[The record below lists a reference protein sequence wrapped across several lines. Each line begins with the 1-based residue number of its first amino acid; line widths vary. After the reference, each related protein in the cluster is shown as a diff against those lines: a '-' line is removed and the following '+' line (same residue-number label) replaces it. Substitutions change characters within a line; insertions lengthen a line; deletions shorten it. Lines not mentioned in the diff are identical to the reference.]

1 MFSKIY
7 FKVLAVTILIIAIY
21 TAAIIFFVSPRIE
34 ERVIHLEEK
43 TGKAHL
49 QEITTVVDTAAR
61 ELKSYEQNSIAM
73 HKEEL
78 GNITEVAFKL
88 VEELYNSSQ
97 PEAVKEHILNKVNAF
112 RDNLLRYFDRSQKYS
127 SPEKIEGII
136 KEFVRLYRYDNG
148 SGYFFINQNTSN
160 VLHPIKPSLEGRE
173 LVDLKDSDGKYFIR
187 EFAEIAR
194 SRNEGFCTYKWPN
207 PTTNQIEEKLTYV
220 FYFPQ
225 YDWIIGTG
233 FYLHEVER
241 QKQKE
246 ALEYIAN
253 LHYGDDEYFFIS
265 DYNSVL
271 IGHPSL
277 QVKDMS
283 NVKDPNGVLIV
294 PPMVQVAREYG
305 QGFHNYSWRKLKSE
319 EQLYEKLSYA
329 KDIKEWQWVIG
340 TGIYLDSIELEVR
353 KKKADLITSL
363 SKLLSLTKIGETG
376 YIYIFD
382 SKGNMIIH
390 PNSNIEGTNFSELEN
405 PGKDSFILDDIID
418 AYVSGAKVL
427 YYKWDKPRDKGNY
440 TYDKVSW
447 IDYNCDFDWYI
458 CSSAYIS
465 EINSAAN
472 QMKQYIW
479 LIAFVLV
486 ALALIISVYFFKK
499 LFHPIETLSRKA
511 LQVKNGDLSVRSE
524 IIMGDEIGTL
534 AQIFDGMLDTIE
546 DNIRTLDKKVDER
559 TKDLEEQKEV
569 FETLFYHT
577 ADAAAIIKRGK
588 IIDCNEAA
596 LEMYRCGSRE
606 DFDIPRFLPEFQPD
620 GRDSLSRGIEM
631 VNICME
637 EGSHKYEEA
646 QLRADGEEFWVSVT
660 LTKIRI
666 KGENL
671 LYMVSR
677 DITESKKIK
686 DELLE
691 EKERAEAAT
700 RSKSEF
706 LANMSHEIRTP
717 MNGIMGM
724 THLVLQTGLD
734 EKQRNFLQ
742 KIESSSQSLLAIIN
756 DILDFSKIEA
766 GKLEIE
772 NINFDLFE
780 VIDTVVGL
788 VGLKMQEKNLE
799 LIVSY
804 GVDLGRNFK
813 GDSLRISQILTNLLG
828 NAVKFTEHG
837 EIGFYVQGAGEN
849 RVRFEVRDT
858 GIGMSKEMQEKL
870 FHSFSQ
876 ADGSTTRKY
885 GGTGL
890 GLAISKQ
897 LVELMGG
904 TILVESKEGEGST
917 FIFELELMSV
927 IKPEK
932 HSFSFAGK
940 RVLIVEDNS
949 TWQEVLENILRTFQV
964 EVTVSDSGSD
974 AIARLDKCRNN
985 PFDLILMD
993 WHMPG
998 LDGIETTRLINS
1010 SFLSSGGPP
1019 PPTVI
1024 MVSAYR
1030 QESIVNLAKD
1040 VGIQTFLQK
1049 PVNPSVLHDVLLEV
1063 FSGGGSALY
1072 LNDRQER
1079 ATLKDELSVL
1089 RGKSILLTE
1098 DNITNQEIILGLL
1111 DGSGL
1116 DIDIA
1121 DNGRQ
1126 AVELWGGKSYDL
1138 ILMDLQM
1145 PIMGGYEATRLIRE
1159 KSPDVP
1165 IIALTANAM
1174 ADDVEKTRLA
1184 GMNEHLVKPI
1194 EVEKLYEVLLRYL
1207 AGKNVGEGRSESR
1220 EETTSE
1226 GVSTIFTA
1234 KNFQFIDV
1242 QKGLSHLAGNENLY
1256 VKILQSFIKEFQ
1268 GVNLDLK
1275 DYDSFARI
1283 IHTLK
1288 GLSANIGAHSLNKTC
1303 QELEDLPDE
1312 SLLPLLYVQLQQV
1325 IDEIERN
1332 LTDENDSE
1340 SGSTEEISD
1349 ELYGE
1354 KIEALKVALSR
1365 RRTRECFPVI
1375 EELKHYKIG
1384 QIQSELIVVLEERL
1398 KARDFKAA
1406 MALLNG
1412 DG

>member
-1 MFSKIY
+1 MLSKIY
-7 FKVLAVTILIIAIY
+7 FKVLAVTILIIAVY
-21 TAAIIFFVSPRIE
+21 TGAIIFFVSPRIE
-34 ERVIHLEEK
+34 ERVIYLEEK

-49 QEITTVVDTAAR
+49 QEVTTVVETAAR

-112 RDNLLRYFDRSQKYS
+112 RDNLLRYYDQSQKHF
-127 SPEKIEGII
+127 SPEEIKKII

-148 SGYFFINQNTSN
+148 AGYFFINQNTSS
-160 VLHPIKPSLEGRE
+160 VLHPIKPTLEGRD

-194 SRNEGFCTYKWPN
+194 ARNEGFCTYKWPN
-207 PTTNQIEEKLTYV
+207 PTSNQSEEKLTYV

-233 FYLHEVER
+233 FYLQEVQR

-246 ALEYIAN
+246 ALDYIAN
-253 LHYGDDEYFFIS
+253 LRYGDNEYFFIS
-265 DYNSVL
+265 DYDSVL

-277 QVKDMS
+277 QGKDMS
-283 NVKDPNGVLIV
+283 NVKDPNGILIV
-294 PPMVQVAREYG
+294 PPMVQVAREFG
-305 QGFHNYSWRKLKSE
+305 HGFHSYSWRKLKSE
-319 EQLYEKLSYA
+319 DQLYEKLSYS
-329 KDIKEWQWVIG
+329 KLIKEWQWVIG
-340 TGIYLDSIELEVR
+340 TGIYLDSIEHEVKR
-353 KKKADLITSL
+353 KKTELIKSL
-363 SKLLSLTKIGETG
+363 RSLLTTTKIGETG

-390 PNSNIEGTNFSELEN
+390 PNSNIEGKNFSKLKN
-405 PGKDSFILDDIID
+405 PGKNSFILDDMIN
-418 AYVSGAKVL
+418 AYGSGAKVL
-427 YYKWDKPRDKGNY
+427 YYKWDKPKDKGSY
-440 TYDKVSW
+440 IYDKVSW
-447 IDYNCDFDWYI
+447 IDYNQEFDWYI
-458 CSSAYIS
+458 CSSAYIT
-465 EINSAAN
+465 EINSVAN

-479 LIAFVLV
+479 FISFVLV
-486 ALALIISVYFFKK
+486 ALALLISVYFFKK
-499 LFHPIETLSRKA
+499 LFNPIETLSRKA
-511 LQVKNGDLSVRSE
+511 LQVKNGDLSVRCE
-524 IIMGDEIGTL
+524 ISTGDEIGTL
-534 AQIFDGMLDTIE
+534 AQTFDGMLDTIE
-546 DNIRTLDKKVDER
+546 ENIRTLDNKVNER

-577 ADAAAIIKRGK
+577 ADAAAIIKKGK
-588 IIDCNEAA
+588 VVDCNQAA
-596 LEMYRCGSRE
+596 LEMFRCDKRD
-606 DFDIPRFLPEFQPD
+606 DFDILPRFLPRFQPD
-620 GRDSLSRGIEM
+620 GQDSIHRGTEM
-631 VNICME
+631 VNICMKK
-637 EGSHKYEEA
+637 GSHKYEEV
-646 QLRADGEEFWVSVT
+646 QLRNDGEEFWASVT
-660 LTKIRI
+660 LTRIRI

-671 LYMVSR
+671 LYMVTR

-724 THLVLQTGLD
+724 THLILQTALD
-734 EKQRNFLQ
+734 RKQRDFLQ

-788 VGLKMQEKNLE
+788 VGFKTQEKNLE

-804 GVDLGRNFK
+804 GVDLGRNYK
-813 GDSLRISQILTNLLG
+813 GDPLRISQILTNLIG

-837 EIGFYVQGAGEN
+837 EIGIYVLGAGVN
-849 RVRFEVRDT
+849 RVRFEVKDT
-858 GIGMSKEMQEKL
+858 GIGMSEEMQDKL
-870 FHSFSQ
+870 FRSFSQ

-904 TILVESKEGEGST
+904 IIRVESKKGEGST
-917 FIFELELMSV
+917 FIFELELEYV
-927 IKPEK
+927 AKLEK
-932 HSFSFAGK
+932 KSSSFAGK
-940 RVLIVEDNS
+940 RVLIVDDNS
-949 TWQEVLENILRTFQV
+949 TWQEVLENLLRTFQFD
-964 EVTVSDSGSD
+964 VTIADSGQD
-974 AIARLDKCRNN
+974 AIAKLDSCGHK

-998 LDGIETTRLINS
+998 LDGIETTRLINLS
-1010 SFLSSGGPP
+1010 CASSGGP

-1024 MVSAYR
+1024 MVSAFR

-1063 FSGGGSALY
+1063 FSDAGSILHP
-1072 LNDRQER
+1072 NDRQEQ
-1079 ATLKDELSVL
+1079 ATLKDELPML
-1089 RGKSILLTE
+1089 RNKTILLTE
-1098 DNITNQEIILGLL
+1098 DNTVNQEILIGLL
-1111 DGSGL
+1111 EGSGII
-1116 DIDIA
+1116 IDIA
-1121 DNGRQ
+1121 NDGLQ
-1126 AVELWGGKSYDL
+1126 AVDRCREKRYDL

-1145 PIMGGYEATRLIRE
+1145 PLMDGYEATKRIRE
-1159 KSPDVP
+1159 TDKNIP
-1165 IIALTANAM
+1165 IIALTANVM
-1174 ADDVEKTRLA
+1174 AGDVEKTRIV
-1184 GMNEHLVKPI
+1184 GMNEHLNKPI
-1194 EVEKLYEVLLRYL
+1194 DVEKLYEVLLRYL
-1207 AGKNVGEGRSESR
+1207 AGKTAGEEHHESGQ
-1220 EETTSE
+1220 EEAPK
-1226 GVSTIFTA
+1226 VASTIFKTE
-1234 KNFQFIDV
+1234 NFQFIDV

-1256 VKILQSFIKEFQ
+1256 TRILQSFIEEFQ
-1268 GVNLDLK
+1268 GVKLDLN
-1275 DYDSFARI
+1275 DYDSSARV

-1288 GLSANIGAHSLNKTC
+1288 GLSANIGAHSLSEIC
-1303 QELEDLPDE
+1303 RELEERPDE
-1312 SLLPLLYVQLQQV
+1312 SLLPQLYDNLQQV
-1325 IDEIERN
+1325 IDEIVIN
-1332 LTDENDSE
+1332 TLAENEVESE
-1340 SGSTEEISD
+1340 SAEAISD
-1349 ELYGE
+1349 EIYAE
-1354 KIEALKVALSR
+1354 KIEALKIALSR
-1365 RRTRECFPVI
+1365 RRTRECSPII
-1375 EELKHYKIG
+1375 EELKHY
-1384 QIQSELIVVLEERL
+1384 QIDQAQRELLAALEGRL

-1406 MALLNG
+1406 LALLDG
-1412 DG
+1412 DR

>member
-1 MFSKIY
+1 MLSKIY
-7 FKVLAVTILIIAIY
+7 FKVLSVTILIIAVY
-21 TAAIIFFVSPRIE
+21 TGAIIFFVSPRIE

-49 QEITTVVDTAAR
+49 QEVTTVVDTSAR
-61 ELKSYEQNSIAM
+61 ELKSYELNSIAM

-78 GNITEVAFKL
+78 RNITEVAFKL

-112 RDNLLRYFDRSQKYS
+112 RDNLLRYYDQSQKNF
-127 SPEKIEGII
+127 SPEEIKQII

-148 SGYFFINQNTSN
+148 TGYFFINQNTHN
-160 VLHPIKPSLEGRE
+160 VLHPIKPALEGRE
-173 LVDLKDSDGKYFIR
+173 LVDLKDSEGKFFIR

-194 SRNEGFCTYKWPN
+194 TRNEGFCTYKWPN
-207 PTTNQIEEKLTYV
+207 PTTNQIEDKLTYV

-233 FYLHEVER
+233 FYLQEVER

-246 ALEYIAN
+246 ALEYIEN
-253 LHYGDDEYFFIS
+253 LRYGDNEYFFIS

-271 IGHPSL
+271 IGHPTL
-277 QVKDMS
+277 QGRDMS
-283 NVKDPNGVLIV
+283 DVKDPNGVLIV
-294 PPMVQVAREYG
+294 PPMVHVARECG
-305 QGFHNYSWRKLKSE
+305 QGFHSYSWRKLKSE
-319 EQLYEKLSYA
+319 EQLYEKLSYS

-340 TGIYLDSIELEVR
+340 TGIYLDSVELEVKR
-353 KKKADLITSL
+353 KKADLITSL
-363 SKLLSLTKIGETG
+363 RKLLNLTKIGDTG

-390 PNSNIEGTNFSELEN
+390 PNSNIEGTNFSKLEN
-405 PGKDSFILDDIID
+405 PGKSSFILNDMIN
-418 AYVSGAKVL
+418 AYASGVKTL
-427 YYKWDKPRDKGNY
+427 YYKWDKPSDKGNY
-440 TYDKVSW
+440 SYDKVSW
-447 IDYNCDFDWYI
+447 VDYNQDFDWYI

-465 EINSAAN
+465 EINSAAT

-479 LIAFVLV
+479 FISFVLV
-486 ALALIISVYFFKK
+486 ALALLISVYFLKK
-499 LFHPIETLSRKA
+499 LFNPIEILSQKA
-511 LQVKNGDLSVRSE
+511 LQVKDGDLSVRSE
-524 IIMGDEIGTL
+524 INAGDEIGTL
-534 AQIFDGMLDTIE
+534 AQTFDGMLDTIE
-546 DNIRTLDKKVDER
+546 ENIRTLDNKVDER

-577 ADAAAIIKRGK
+577 ADAAAIIKKGK
-588 IIDCNEAA
+588 VIDCNDAA
-596 LEMYRCGSRE
+596 LEMYRCGNRE
-606 DFDIPRFLPEFQPD
+606 EFDIPRFLPQVQPD
-620 GRDSLSRGIEM
+620 GQDSLSRGIEM
-631 VNICME
+631 VSICMKK
-637 EGSHKYEEA
+637 GSHKYEEA
-646 QLRADGEEFWVSVT
+646 QLRADGEEFWASVT
-660 LTKIRI
+660 LTRIRI

-671 LYMVSR
+671 LYMVTR
-677 DITESKKIK
+677 DISESKKIK

-724 THLVLQTGLD
+724 THLVLDTVLN

-742 KIESSSQSLLAIIN
+742 KIESSSQALLAIIN

-772 NINFDLFE
+772 NIDFDLFE
-780 VIDTVVGL
+780 VVDTVVGL
-788 VGLKMQEKNLE
+788 VGFKTQEKNLE

-813 GDSLRISQILTNLLG
+813 GDPLRISQVLTNLIG

-837 EIGFYVQGAGEN
+837 EIGLYVHGAGGN
-849 RVRFEVRDT
+849 RVCFEVRDT
-858 GIGMSKEMQEKL
+858 GIGMSEEMQEKL
-870 FHSFSQ
+870 FQSFSQ

-904 TILVESKEGEGST
+904 TIRVESWEGKGST
-917 FIFELELMSV
+917 FIFELELLPV
-927 IKPEK
+927 VKPEK

-940 RVLIVEDNS
+940 RVLIVDDNS
-949 TWQEVLENILRTFQV
+949 TWQEVLENILRTFQI
-964 EVTVSDSGSD
+964 EVIVSDSGSD

-998 LDGIETTRLINS
+998 LDGIETARLINS
-1010 SFLSSGGPP
+1010 LCLSSGGPP

-1030 QESIVNLAKD
+1030 QESIVNLAKE

-1063 FSGGGSALY
+1063 FTDGGSTLH
-1072 LNDRQER
+1072 LNDRKER
-1079 ATLKDELSVL
+1079 VTLKDKLSVL
-1089 RGKSILLTE
+1089 QGKSILLTE
-1098 DNITNQEIILGLL
+1098 DNLTNQEIILGLL
-1111 DGSGL
+1111 DGSGIE
-1116 DIDIA
+1116 IDIA
-1121 DNGRQ
+1121 DDGRQ
-1126 AVELWGGKSYDL
+1126 AVELWGSKSYDL

-1145 PIMGGYEATRLIRE
+1145 PVMDGYEATRVIRE
-1159 KSPDVP
+1159 KSPDIP

-1174 ADDVEKTRLA
+1174 ADDVKKTCLA

-1207 AGKNVGEGRSESR
+1207 AGESDGKECSES
-1220 EETTSE
+1220 EEESTIE
-1226 GVSTIFTA
+1226 VVSTIFTSE
-1234 KNFQFIDV
+1234 NFQLIDV
-1242 QKGLSHLAGNENLY
+1242 QKGLSHLAGNETLY
-1256 VKILQSFIKEFQ
+1256 AKILQSFIKEFK
-1268 GVNLDLK
+1268 GIKLDLK

-1288 GLSANIGAHSLNKTC
+1288 GLSANIGAISLNKTC
-1303 QELEDLPDE
+1303 QELEDRPDE
-1312 SLLPLLYVQLQQV
+1312 SLLSLLYVQLQQV
-1325 IDEIERN
+1325 VDEIERN
-1332 LTDENDSE
+1332 LADENDAE
-1340 SGSTEEISD
+1340 SGAVEEISD
-1349 ELYGE
+1349 EIYGE
-1354 KIEALKVALSR
+1354 KIDALKVAFSR
-1365 RRTRECFPVI
+1365 RRTRECSPII
-1375 EELKHYKIG
+1375 EELKHYKIN
-1384 QIQSELIVVLEERL
+1384 QAQRELITALEELL

-1406 MALLNG
+1406 TALLDG
-1412 DG
+1412 DV